1 MAGEAQSATRE
12 KMIAAGLALFRR
24 RGVAAVTLADVA
36 RAAGVSR
43 QSVYLHFGNRTG
55 LLTEIA
61 RANDLKSPF
70 AKTLRETSH
79 GPASEKA
86 LETFVRTWFRNVP
99 AILDLAL
106 ALEAAGH
113 ADENARTALN
123 NRIDTI
129 ATMVGRIVEGLHAQG
144 KLNRRWTTKEATD
157 WICMHLDP
165 RLWHRWVVVRGWN
178 GERFVDRIWETLK
191 RELLSMGERA

>member
-1 MAGEAQSATRE
+1 MAAEDQPATRD
-12 KMIAAGLALFRR
+12 KMVSAGLALFRR
-24 RGVAAVTLADVA
+24 QGVAAVTLADVA

-43 QSVYLHFGNRTG
+43 QTVYLHFGNRAG

-61 RANDLKSPF
+61 RANDLNSPF
-70 AKTLRETSH
+70 AKKLRDTSH

-106 ALEAAGH
+106 ALDAAGH
-113 ADENARTALN
+113 ADENARTAYN
-123 NRIDTI
+123 NRIDTVAVMI
-129 ATMVGRIVEGLHAQG
+129 GRIVGGLHEQG
-144 KLNRRWTTKEATD
+144 KINRRWTPPEAVD

-165 RLWHRWVVVRGWN
+165 RLWHRWVVIRRWN
-178 GERFVDRIWETLK
+178 GKRFVDRTWETLK
-191 RELLSMGERA
+191 RELLH